1 MCGIFG
7 LTNFEQKELD
17 KCRQALHCLS
27 HRGPD
32 QWGEFYNE
40 SVYSGHRRLS
50 ILDVSERGR
59 QPMFDKNKEI
69 AIAVNGE
76 IYNFLTLK
84 KELIDSGHNFH
95 SNSDS
100 EVVLHGYKQ
109 WGIEKL
115 LERIEGMYAFA
126 IFDKTKNRL
135 FLVRDR
141 VGIKPLYYSFIDSR
155 LAWASELKAIQL
167 FYNERLSVDYTALY
181 DFLTYRNIPTPKTLF
196 HNVYKLP
203 PAHYLEFDFERT
215 KFDIKT
221 YWQLEV
227 NKQDISIDEA
237 AENLRAL
244 ITKSVKD
251 QLISDVPIGFFLSG
265 GLDSSVVVAEASKVC
280 DDVNTYSIGFD
291 VKSHDETHYADI
303 VAQTFETNH
312 RKKILDY
319 NTTVK
324 MYDNIKRWYDEPFD
338 ETSAIPTFMVSEFA
352 KKHST
357 VVLTGDGGD
366 EIFGGYRW
374 YKRIEHISRR
384 RGMVKAFKSLK
395 SVIGSVRHKYRK
407 TIPGR
412 IANKI
417 QPYFLNDFELHARL
431 LDGILQNEKEKYRKM
446 WKIPNDYDDYWYYR
460 KFWRQDLPLLT
471 RLQFLDFH
479 TFLPDDILTKVDR
492 VSMAVA
498 LEARVPLLAT
508 EIVLFAFSLP
518 ENIRYY
524 NGLLKGIIKYAY
536 KDILPEEI
544 INRGK
549 KGFSLPHWGGRIAGK
564 QATRQERVLEIF
576 GLLE

>member
-7 LTNFEQKELD
+7 LTNFEQTELD

-40 SVYSGHRRLS
+40 FVYLGHRRLS
-50 ILDVSERGR
+50 ILDISERGR
-59 QPMFDKNKEI
+59 QPMFDENKET

-76 IYNFLTLK
+76 IYNFLGLK
-84 KELIDSGHNFH
+84 KELIEAGYNFH

-100 EVVLHGYKQ
+100 EVVLHGYKE

-115 LERIEGMYAFA
+115 LEKIEGMYAFV
-126 IFDKTKNRL
+126 IFDKTKNKL

-141 VGIKPLYYSFIDSR
+141 VGIKPLYYSFIGSK

-167 FYNERLSVDYTALY
+167 FYNDRLSIDYTALY
-181 DFLTYRNIPTPKTLF
+181 DFLTYRYIPTPKTLY
-196 HNVYKLP
+196 HDVYKLA
-203 PAHYLEFDFERT
+203 PAHYLEFDLDSCR
-215 KFDIKT
+215 FDIKS
-221 YWQLEV
+221 YWQLEI
-227 NKQDISIDEA
+227 NKRDSSVDEA

-244 ITKSVKD
+244 IQKTVKE

-265 GLDSSVVVAEASKVC
+265 GLDSSTVVAEATNVC
-280 DDVNTYSIGFD
+280 TDVNTYSIGFD

-303 VAQTFETNH
+303 VARTFKTSH

-319 NTTVK
+319 STTAN
-324 MYDNIKRWYDEPFD
+324 MYDKIKGWYDEPFE
-338 ETSAIPTFMVSEFA
+338 ETSAFPTFLVSKFA

-366 EIFGGYRW
+366 EIFGGYNW
-374 YKRIEHISRR
+374 YKRFDYVTKWRDKL
-384 RGMVKAFKSLK
+384 KAFKSIKPMVSSL
-395 SVIGSVRHKYRK
+395 RDKYGK
-407 TIPGR
+407 EITGR

-417 QPYFLNDFELHARL
+417 QPYFLNDFELYARL
-431 LDGILQNEKEKYRKM
+431 LGGILHNEKMKYKQL
-446 WKIPNDYDDYWYYR
+446 WDIPEDYDDYWYFR

-471 RLQFLDFH
+471 RLQYLDFH
-479 TFLPDDILTKVDR
+479 TYLHDDILTKVDR

-508 EIVLFAFSLP
+508 DLVLFAFSLP
-518 ENIRYY
+518 ENIRYH
-524 NGLLKGIIKYAY
+524 NGKLKGLIKYAY
-536 KDILPEEI
+536 KNILPEKI
-544 INRGK
+544 IQRGK
-549 KGFSLPHWGGRIAGK
+549 KGFSIPRWGGRIAGK
-564 QATRQERVLEIF
+564 QATRQEKVLELF
-576 GLLE
+576 DLL